1 MRQLIQITA
10 IAATMCLLAAF
21 IAAQTTAQIERDLLA
36 KIKKIDK
43 ASAYTSAK
51 HNDVLLAKVNADFK
65 ASLLKYT
72 KLASTLRYG
81 FPQLAK
87 EIDIVTSADKK
98 FRVYTW
104 DRQDGGTMHFYETV
118 YQYLGEKG
126 KVFSRGTLIPKNEDR
141 EGPDPQ
147 AFAINI
153 FSLDTKSGT
162 VYMLLSSSTLSTS
175 EATQQIDL
183 FRIKGNLLDNRVK
196 LIKTKR
202 GLTNTLGFEF
212 DFFSVV
218 DRPERPLRLISYN
231 AATKTIKLP
240 IVIVDKKFQYGRVT
254 PRSITYKF
262 NGTYFVKVG

>member
-1 MRQLIQITA
+1 MF
-10 IAATMCLLAAF
+10 MLAAF
-21 IAAQTTAQIERDLLA
+21 VSAQTAAQIERDLLA

-43 ASAYTSAK
+43 ASAYTSTQR
-51 HNDVLLAKVNADFK
+51 DDDLLEKVNTDFK

-72 KLASTLRYG
+72 KLAPTLRYS
-81 FPQLAK
+81 FPQLSK
-87 EIDIVTSADKK
+87 EVDIVTSADKK

-118 YQYLGEKG
+118 YQYLGDKG
-126 KVFSRGTLIPKNEDR
+126 KVFSRGIPASKNED
-141 EGPDPQ
+141 ENGDPH
-147 AFAINI
+147 AFAIDI
-153 FSLDTKSGT
+153 FSLDTKSGP
-162 VYMLLSSSTLSTS
+162 VYMLLSSSVLSTS

-196 LIKTKR
+196 LIKTKS

-218 DRPERPLRLISYN
+218 DRPQRPLRLISYN

-240 IVIVDKKFQYGRVT
+240 IVIVDKKYQYGRVT